1 MMMEQTS
8 GDHPENEPKNR
19 VRKYDFL
26 NPLIGYRLRILRQE
40 KDISRSR
47 VAKQIN
53 KTSKQL
59 AAIESGKEDL
69 TAQNIYK
76 LCSFFAVEAN
86 YFFIDLAEINNG
98 NGELAINAHQA
109 KELRRLF
116 DSYLNLPNRDMQKS
130 LVQLAE
136 SVALADM

>member
-1 MMMEQTS
+1 MREQPTEHLP
-8 GDHPENEPKNR
+8 GNEPKNR
-19 VRKYDFL
+19 VRKYDFI
-26 NPLIGYRLRILRQE
+26 NPLIGHRIRMLRQE

-47 VAKQIN
+47 VAKHIN

-59 AAIESGKEDL
+59 AAIESGNDDL
-69 TAQNIYK
+69 TAQEIYK
-76 LCSFFAVEAN
+76 LCSFFAVEAS
-86 YFFIDLAEINNG
+86 YFFIDLAEMNHG

-109 KELRRLF
+109 KELGRLF

-136 SVALADM
+136 SVAQADM